1 MKLKHLFIFAL
12 ITLFTNSL
20 CKAQEDILYKQ
31 VDSTALFLEV
41 YYPEE
46 IQVSKN
52 YPAMV
57 FFFGGGWVGGDKAQ
71 FLNQAIYFSQ
81 RGIVCFLVD
90 YRTKNG
96 NNTSP
101 YESVKDAKSAIR
113 FIRKNAANFQ
123 IDPNK
128 IIASGGSAGGHLAAA
143 TALIEGY
150 NEDSDDLAISAVP
163 NALVLFNPVIDN
175 GPGGYGFERI
185 GDAYKSFSPLHN
197 IKAGA
202 PPTLILLGTD
212 DELVPVLTAEYY
224 QQVMEKVGSRCE
236 LRLYEGAEHG
246 FFNYRNFEY
255 YKKTVMEADLFLTS
269 LGYLKAESIVEI
281 E

>member
-1 MKLKHLFIFAL
+1 MKLKDSYKFELIAL
-12 ITLFTNSL
+12 LTKAIYI
-20 CKAQEDILYKQ
+20 AQEKTMYKQ

-57 FFFGGGWVGGDKAQ
+57 FFFGGGWVNGDKVQ
-71 FLNQAIYFSQ
+71 FRNQAAYFSR

-90 YRTKNG
+90 YRTKNW

-101 YESVKDAKSAIR
+101 YESAKDAKSAIR

-128 IIASGGSAGGHLAAA
+128 IIASGGSAGGQFAAA
-143 TALIEGY
+143 TALIKGY
-150 NEDSDDLAISAVP
+150 NEDSDDLAISPVP

-175 GPGGYGFERI
+175 GPGGYGYERI

-202 PPTLILLGTD
+202 PPSLILLGTND
-212 DELVPVLTAEYY
+212 ALIPVVTAEYY
-224 QQVMEKVGSRCE
+224 QQVMER
-236 LRLYEGAEHG
+236 
-246 FFNYRNFEY
+246 
-255 YKKTVMEADLFLTS
+255 
-269 LGYLKAESIVEI
+269 
-281 E
+281 